1 MHTSAAGF
9 CCPVLAT
16 LDTGQPPIGDVSV
29 LRALSRQR
37 TAGPPRFNTW
47 MLPGANPTF
56 FWGFLQLN
64 FALFNRLVQPFL

>member
-47 MLPGANPTF
+47 MLPSANPTYVGNAEEVGAVVAR
-56 FWGFLQLN
+56 W
-64 FALFNRLVQPFL
+64 ADTVS